1 MSDLS
6 TWRPPTDPSQWLRA
20 AQIVLD
26 HFLQSVARFGI
37 RPSPDLRLVASDSA
51 FPYYEH
57 ATETICVGMPDPE
70 TAAGRLYWLFV
81 SRLTGAAGVA
91 GAIESAGVRLP
102 FLIAHEATHHLRHRY
117 GAPTE
122 NDFIE
127 EQVANTV
134 ALAYVRET
142 AAYRDVVEQIVSTA
156 AAADKSLDAL
166 AEDVRPYVGGFRLNL
181 TDVLL
186 GTSSLSAEEV
196 DRVVAFARAIHRPV
210 DEVLNET
217 LFSDPEKRRSAER
230 MQLESRSYFNQTYL
244 KDLATYAQFF
254 SGWLQWYGKSGRP
267 QPLGEVLLEHILSS
281 DWALTRE
288 RETHAFLHSL
298 LDHPVDDLA
307 AAAAEFLAKQPAQS
321 ATADLLLGAPRTVVR
336 VAALRALP
344 AGAAALGGPSLERI
358 QQCGGSPDRDEAMAA
373 TALLLA
379 AVDSGAIEVERR
391 AVLETS
397 GLVHAIAAPGN
408 DRLDALRALLARRI
422 DVATTPGLVRPVVDA
437 LSAPRASERSV
448 AACLLAVATPNKAF
462 AGPLTPLLA
471 DQDSIVRRDAL
482 RAYARHQDDRA
493 EWKRVLL
500 LALADPSEG
509 VRNQGESLLIG
520 ETIDGTDV
528 LDLGAAGRDW
538 DGRIR
543 SCRIA
548 AAGTSGYRV
557 GELAAD
563 LLDDLSFWQARLSAL
578 LHAVP
583 REAGSGWELVRLA
596 ITEEQQR
603 LMVLAVRTVQALDPS
618 AALALELEGMTSHD
632 PAAYET
638 AVALARNTPVANDDL
653 RAKLLALLTPAPTE
667 HPATGP
673 VNANEIA
680 ECYPE
685 AFLPDLVREA
695 QRTRSEPA
703 EMLTATEKLVFLHST
718 PLFAL
723 SPIRQLR
730 QLADTAVV
738 RAYSAGECIINAGGL
753 PDAVHIVASGTV
765 RVARPDAGGGQLLGP
780 RQSFGELEVLSGRRC
795 AFEATAA
802 ERCTLIS
809 VPGDRLFAYATADPG
824 VLLRWT
830 QMLSARVLDQ
840 IPAATHDAGDAAQPD
855 DGLLRERGLSYV
867 WQVPPDLLQPTD
879 DERARH
885 SDDERARH
893 SDDERA

>member
-1 MSDLS
+1 MSDLA

-26 HFLQSVARFGI
+26 HFLQAVARFGI

-102 FLIAHEATHHLRHRY
+102 FLIAHEATHHLRHHY
-117 GAPTE
+117 GAPTD

-142 AAYRDVVEQIVSTA
+142 AAFQDVVEQIVSTA

-166 AEDVRPYVGGFRLNL
+166 AADVRQYVGGFRLNL

-186 GTSSLSAEEV
+186 GTSSLSAAEV

-230 MQLESRSYFNQTYL
+230 MQRESRSYFNQTYL
-244 KDLATYAQFF
+244 NDLATYAQFF
-254 SGWLQWYGKSGRP
+254 SGWLQWYGKSGSP
-267 QPLGEVLLEHILSS
+267 QPLGAVLLEHILSP

-307 AAAAEFLAKQPAQS
+307 AAAAEFLANQPAQS
-321 ATADLLLGAPRTVVR
+321 ATAYLLLSSPRTVVR

-344 AGAAALGGPSLERI
+344 AGTAALGGPSLERI
-358 QQCGGSPDRDEAMAA
+358 QHCLVSPDRDEATAA

-379 AVDSGAIEVERR
+379 AVGSGAVEAERH

-422 DVATTPGLVRPVVDA
+422 DIATTPGLVRPVVDT
-437 LSAPRASERSV
+437 LTAPRASERSV
-448 AACLLAVATPNKAF
+448 AACLLAVATPNEAF
-462 AGPLTPLLA
+462 AGQLAPLLA
-471 DQDSIVRRDAL
+471 DRDPIVRRDAL
-482 RAYARHQDDRA
+482 RAYARHQDDRT
-493 EWKRVLL
+493 ELERVLL

-509 VRNQGESLLIG
+509 VRNQGESLLVG
-520 ETIDGTDV
+520 EAIDDADV
-528 LDLGAAGRDW
+528 LDPGAAGRDW
-538 DGRIR
+538 DVRIR
-543 SCRIA
+543 LCRVA
-548 AAGTSGYRV
+548 AAGTSHQRA

-563 LLDDLSFWQARLSAL
+563 LLDDLSFWQAQLDAL
-578 LHAVP
+578 FLVIS

-596 ITEEQQR
+596 VAEEQQR
-603 LMVLAVRTVQALDPS
+603 LMVLAVRTVQALDQS
-618 AALALELEGMTSHD
+618 AALALVLEGMTSHD
-632 PAAYET
+632 SAASET
-638 AVALARNTPVANDDL
+638 ALALARKAPLADDDL
-653 RAKLLALLTPAPTE
+653 RAKLLALLTPAKTE

-673 VNANEIA
+673 VNADEIA
-680 ECYPE
+680 ASYPE
-685 AFLPDLVREA
+685 AFLGDLVREA

-718 PLFAL
+718 PFFAL

-730 QLADTAVV
+730 QLADSAVV
-738 RAYSAGECIINAGGL
+738 RAYSAGECIIDAGAL
-753 PDAVHIVASGTV
+753 PDAVHVVASGTV
-765 RVARPDAGGGQLLGP
+765 RVARLDAGGGELLGP
-780 RQSFGELEVLSGRRC
+780 RQSFGELELLSGRRC
-795 AFEATAA
+795 TFEATAA

-809 VPGDRLFAYATADPG
+809 VPGDRLFACATADPG
-824 VLLRWT
+824 LLLRWT

-840 IPAATHDAGDAAQPD
+840 IAAATPDAGDVARSA
-855 DGLLRERGLSYV
+855 DGLPRERGLSYV

-885 SDDERARH
+885 SDDERA
-893 SDDERA
+893 